1 MAYLSDA
8 LRGGGEEPKP
18 KPKKGTY
25 TSREQIERDNKW
37 VRDFLLRKGA
47 PMAETSVVAR
57 DIGDPMP
64 KFVAPGGRP
73 AMVDKPI
80 LQTALPMGI
89 GINDVFQT
97 SEGTYGYYHPQQ
109 GTFIQVDP
117 QAIYMKYG
125 KKPL

>member
-18 KPKKGTY
+18 KSKKDVY
-25 TSREQIERDNKW
+25 TSRAQIERDNRW
-37 VRDFLLRKGA
+37 VKDFLLRKGA

-64 KFVAPGGRP
+64 KFVTPGGRP